1 MAVSTRSGSKA
12 VGSAKGGGPQPL
24 DRRRSAS
31 AWLGR
36 GPWLAAAALAVIAGC
51 FAAFAMLVWRYESS
65 ETQRK
70 LDRELQRY
78 VSAMRTSLLSDF
90 RALQMS
96 GTAEELPGNLS
107 PVVRK
112 IGQERS
118 SVLIIELHRADLPI
132 RRLYVKPGPEAI
144 EILKRPIAAES
155 TAAADASV
163 RRSEVVFA
171 PSYFLAL
178 NQADRIGNEVAEA
191 WLPMEVSGGEKNET
205 ARVRFVYQLSD
216 FLVDFI
222 PSEFASRTELTLREA
237 DGTVLAWGPGL
248 SRGAGLFKSTT
259 IFDLPGNPL
268 VVYANSE
275 DDGPR
280 LIPSLLYALLFLL
293 GLSLVATLFMLLRDM
308 RRRVAAQEQ
317 LREAFKFR
325 KAMEDSLITGLRAR
339 DMEGKVTYVN
349 PAFCEMVGFRAD
361 EIVGLEP
368 PMPYWAPEVRHEY
381 EDRFAQVL
389 AGTITPEGFETTF
402 MRENGERFPVLVY
415 EAPLVDEKGNQT
427 GWMGSIVD
435 LSERREIEALNRLQQ
450 EKLERASRLATMGE
464 LASVLSHELNQPLSA
479 IASYATGA
487 RNLLDNKQPEGLDGA
502 LATIQSQA
510 QRAGAIV
517 HRMGDFVKQRQER
530 RDEVDLNLVINA
542 LEPLMSLQARPTNTH
557 LNFLLPNDPVI
568 VEGDRVLLEQVLL
581 NLTRNSIEAVSNLPN
596 ERNYVHIEL
605 TALDSN
611 AKVTV
616 SDRGA
621 GVAPELLDRLFSM
634 YVTTK
639 VDGMGIGLNICRS
652 VVERFGGRLW
662 HEPVAEGGASFI
674 FTMPLCTTQGT
685 LTHDA

>member
-1 MAVSTRSGSKA
+1 MGESSQIDKKALQQPSGSKRR
-12 VGSAKGGGPQPL
+12 QR
-24 DRRRSAS
+24 DRRRPALSG
-31 AWLGR
+31 LGR
-36 GPWLAAAALAVIAGC
+36 GPWLAVAALALFAAC
-51 FAAFAMLVWRYESS
+51 FAAFAVLVWRYELS

-70 LDRELQRY
+70 LDRDLQRY
-78 VSAMRTSLLSDF
+78 VSGMRTSLLGDF

-96 GTAEELPGNLS
+96 GNAEELPGNLS
-107 PVVRK
+107 PVAQK

-118 SVLIIELHRADLPI
+118 SVVLIELHRPDLPV
-132 RRLYVKPGPEAI
+132 RRLYVKPGPDSL
-144 EILKRPIAAES
+144 EILKRPLLPESLAASE
-155 TAAADASV
+155 AAV
-163 RRSEVVFA
+163 RRAEVVFA
-171 PSYFLAL
+171 STYFLAL
-178 NQADRIGNEVAEA
+178 GQTDRIGQEVAEA
-191 WLPMEVSGGEKNET
+191 WLPIQGTESDKVAT
-205 ARVRFVYQLSD
+205 ARVRFVYSLSD

-248 SRGAGLFKSTT
+248 SRGAGLFKSTA

-293 GLSLVATLFMLLRDM
+293 GMALAGTLFLLVRDM
-308 RRRVAAQEQ
+308 RRRVLAQEQ

-349 PAFCEMVGFRAD
+349 PAFCEMVGFRPN
-361 EIVGLEP
+361 EIVGKEP

-381 EDRFAQVL
+381 EERFAQVL

-402 MRENGERFPVLVY
+402 MRRNGERFPVLVY
-415 EAPLVDEKGNQT
+415 EAPLIDEQGKQT
-427 GWMGSIVD
+427 GWMGSLVD
-435 LSERREIEALNRLQQ
+435 LTERREIEELNRVQQ

-487 RNLLDNKQPEGLDGA
+487 RNLLDSRHADGLDEA
-502 LATIQSQA
+502 LGTIQSQA

-517 HRMGDFVKQRQER
+517 HRMGDFVKQREER
-530 RDEVDLNLVINA
+530 RDAVDLKLVISA
-542 LEPLMSLQARPTNTH
+542 LEPLIALQARPTNTQIV
-557 LNFLLPNDPVI
+557 FTLPDESII
-568 VEGDRVLLEQVLL
+568 VEADRVLIEQVLL
-581 NLTRNSIEAVSNLPN
+581 NLTRNAIEAVAEMPS
-596 ERNYVHIEL
+596 ERNCVQIEL
-605 TALDSN
+605 SAVDSN
-611 AKVTV
+611 ARVQV

-621 GVAPELLDRLFSM
+621 GVAPELIGRLFSM
-634 YVTTK
+634 YATTK
-639 VDGMGIGLNICRS
+639 ADGMGIGLNICRS

-662 HEPVAEGGASFI
+662 HEPVTEGGASFV
-674 FTMPLCTTQGT
+674 FTMPSIPEPK
-685 LTHDA
+685 DIVE